1 MGKNAKLNRE
11 LAKLGMALSR
21 EDLYYYICYKVEKY
35 LTYKKGM
42 ILLNRNLSSL
52 NTPPNNTEDLK
63 IKDIELF
70 REVPDP
76 FPHAIEL
83 FFTPYIKTIDFFKKC
98 ITFCFYLFRHGE

>member
-1 MGKNAKLNRE
+1 
-11 LAKLGMALSR
+11 
-21 EDLYYYICYKVEKY
+21 
-35 LTYKKGM
+35 M

-52 NTPPNNTEDLK
+52 NTPPNDTEDLK

-83 FFTPYIKTIDFFKKC
+83 FFTPYIKTIDFLKNVLLLVFIFFVMESKNFSF
-98 ITFCFYLFRHGE
+98 ILF

>member
-1 MGKNAKLNRE
+1 
-11 LAKLGMALSR
+11 
-21 EDLYYYICYKVEKY
+21 
-35 LTYKKGM
+35 M

-52 NTPPNNTEDLK
+52 NIPPNNTEDLK

-83 FFTPYIKTIDFFKKC
+83 FFTPYIKTIDFFKKY
-98 ITFCFYLFRHGE
+98 ITFCFYLFRHEE